1 MSVVAGDLSA
11 CSLAEALS
19 ARATRSEESKIHGPH
34 EYYMQHIV
42 PVRGVRVKYLPSSTM
57 VYSCTCAWL
66 QNPEAPLVCAPA
78 GLRRPYAHTS
88 DTRSYYEVQ
97 SEQFPINNYRYR
109 LPRNGRA
116 RQHYRYCRSTED
128 TGPARGREAR
138 HDCRAD
144 RAPRLFR

>member
-66 QNPEAPLVCAPA
+66 QNPEAPLVCARLGFAVLMRIPQI
-78 GLRRPYAHTS
+78 LVHTMRCNLS
-88 DTRSYYEVQ
+88 NSQ
-97 SEQFPINNYRYR
+97 STTTVTDY
-109 LPRNGRA
+109 PRNGRA
-116 RQHYRYCRSTED
+116 RQHYR
-128 TGPARGREAR
+128 
-138 HDCRAD
+138 
-144 RAPRLFR
+144 

>member
-57 VYSCTCAWL
+57 VYSHVHAHGYRT
-66 QNPEAPLVCAPA
+66 P
-78 GLRRPYAHTS
+78 RRP
-88 DTRSYYEVQ
+88 
-97 SEQFPINNYRYR
+97 
-109 LPRNGRA
+109 
-116 RQHYRYCRSTED
+116 
-128 TGPARGREAR
+128 
-138 HDCRAD
+138 
-144 RAPRLFR
+144 

>member
-19 ARATRSEESKIHGPH
+19 ARATRSERSKIHGPPRVLYATYSTS
-34 EYYMQHIV
+34 EG
-42 PVRGVRVKYLPSSTM
+42 GVRVKYLPSSTM

-97 SEQFPINNYRYR
+97 SEQFPINNNRYR
-109 LPRNGRA
+109 LPSQRPGA
-116 RQHYRYCRSTED
+116 STLSI
-128 TGPARGREAR
+128 TWSLCSGGFGPATYRSIEAP
-138 HDCRAD
+138 DVSES
-144 RAPRLFR
+144 

>member
-57 VYSCTCAWL
+57 MYSCTCAWL

-97 SEQFPINNYRYR
+97 SEQFPINNNRYR
-109 LPRNGRA
+109 LPSQRPGA
-116 RQHYRYCRSTED
+116 STLSI
-128 TGPARGREAR
+128 TWSLCSGGFGPATYRSIEAP
-138 HDCRAD
+138 DVSES
-144 RAPRLFR
+144 